1 MSFFRVDRHQLD
13 LSRLHNECER
23 NFWRLEKLPM
33 DTLALGAL
41 LQVRFKGLTTAA
53 VSFEVIEVT
62 RYTSTLAIV
71 ANGRGLDW
79 LPDISLKAR
88 SYRDAKMFEVIEWC
102 SDRTIPWVLSESKG
116 MQARDE
122 KWQWNLFLSELLTH
136 SLRHGAFAVETS

>member
-1 MSFFRVDRHQLD
+1 VSFFRVDRHQLD

-23 NFWRLEKLPM
+23 NFWRLEKIPM

-41 LQVRFKGLTTAA
+41 LQIQFKGLVAG
-53 VSFEVIEVT
+53 VVKFEVIEVT
-62 RYTSTLAIV
+62 RYTSTLEIV
-71 ANGRGLDW
+71 ADGRGFDW

-88 SYRDAKMFEVIEWC
+88 SYRDAQMFEVIEWC
-102 SDRTIPWVLSESKG
+102 SDNTIPWVLSESKG

-136 SLRHGAFAVETS
+136 SLQHGAAVIETP